1 MNVHVYEGSHT
12 TLAAFEGTVHLVVAW
27 SLLTGD
33 EHTGRQWEGSKL
45 TRISAQAASYATVIK
60 LVIQDDTSLAS

>member
-12 TLAAFEGTVHLVVAW
+12 TLAAFERTVHLVVAW

-33 EHTGRQWEGSKL
+33 EHTQTGSGRGQNSQESVHRL
-45 TRISAQAASYATVIK
+45 QVTLQ
-60 LVIQDDTSLAS
+60 LLN